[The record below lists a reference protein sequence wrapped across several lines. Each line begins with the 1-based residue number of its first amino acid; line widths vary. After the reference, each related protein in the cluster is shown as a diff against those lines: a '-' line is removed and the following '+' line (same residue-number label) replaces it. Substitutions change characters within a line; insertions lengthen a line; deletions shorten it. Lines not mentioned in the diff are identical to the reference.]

1 MCSDGKTYDLDFD
14 SSFRLIKKKPEHAQA
29 EPAGGFFAA
38 PGLPRRTRIFKAA
51 TGQSRN
57 IMITLKFL
65 SSLMSY
71 FPFALRVIDFVGEG
85 AALVLLLNL
94 VGRATEGF

>member
-71 FPFALRVIDFVGEG
+71 FPFLHFALS
-85 AALVLLLNL
+85 
-94 VGRATEGF
+94 TS